1 MKNFVLS
8 LSLLLTVLFSACS
21 HKELPSYGNT
31 VLTVFDNIPVR
42 FNPDIYPG
50 GYAAADTANVIH
62 LVNGRIILKKIEL
75 PPYKRN
81 VKVTAKL
88 KVASNGDRWDKSGSC
103 FVLPNQSAINLLN
116 IAQGENKF
124 PAIDSTRLESLVG
137 IVPGEGYKPT
147 VELMRFMTPFG
158 VGFYSQDNDSLSSK
172 RKPVY
177 IDKWAKYVEWEQ
189 DVTNLYSLLQ
199 DSAYV
204 GIFIDTWNPDG
215 YVATL
220 TLDVEE
226 TPVTCEALTR
236 RHVEPL
242 INTLYYIGQGYP
254 DIFARKDIS
263 VDFDLPQ
270 HAKNVRLNYIVT
282 GHGGHSEG
290 DEFVQK
296 ENIISID
303 SAEVFRFTPWRTD
316 CASFRRFNPATGVWL
331 QERLASYIGEKGYM
345 EKKVEE
351 PVASSD
357 FSRSNWCPGSD
368 VMPETVTLSEIAP
381 GKHTVTFSIP
391 EAQAIDGDKL
401 NHWLVSA
408 YLVWEE

>member
-21 HKELPSYGNT
+21 HKKLPSYGNT

-88 KVASNGDRWDKSGSC
+88 KIASNGDRWDKSGSC

>member
-88 KVASNGDRWDKSGSC
+88 KIASNGDRWDKSGSC

-220 TLDVEE
+220 TLNVEE

-391 EAQAIDGDKL
+391 EAQAINGDKL

>member
-1 MKNFVLS
+1 MKNLVLS
-8 LSLLLTVLFSACS
+8 LSLLLTVLLSACG
-21 HKELPSYGNT
+21 HKELPAHGST
-31 VLTVFDNIPVR
+31 TLTVFDNTPVR
-42 FNPDIYPG
+42 FNPDMYPG
-50 GYAAADTANVIH
+50 SYVAADTANVIH

-75 PPYKRN
+75 PDYKRN
-81 VKVTAKL
+81 VKVTAKI

-103 FVLPNQSAINLLN
+103 FVLPKESAINLLN
-116 IAQGENKF
+116 IAQGEKKF
-124 PAIDSTRLESLVG
+124 PAIDSTKVESLTG

-147 VELMRFMTPFG
+147 VEIMRFMTPFG

-177 IDKWAKYVEWEQ
+177 IDEWAKYVEWEQ
-189 DVTNLYSLLQ
+189 DVTNLYPLLQ

-220 TLDVEE
+220 TLDIEE
-226 TPVTCEALTR
+226 TPVTCEALPR
-236 RHVEPL
+236 QHVEPL
-242 INTLYYIGQGYP
+242 INTVYYIGQGYP
-254 DIFARKDIS
+254 DIFARKNVS
-263 VDFDLPQ
+263 VDFELPQ
-270 HAKNVRLNYIVT
+270 QAKNVRLNYIVT
-282 GHGGHSEG
+282 GHGGHSGG

-296 ENIISID
+296 ENVISVD
-303 SAEVFRFTPWRTD
+303 SAEVYRFTPWRKD

-368 VMPETVTLSEIAP
+368 VMPETITLSNITP
-381 GKHTVTFSIP
+381 GKHTVTFSIR
-391 EAQAIDGDKL
+391 EAQAINGNEL

>member
-88 KVASNGDRWDKSGSC
+88 KIASNGDRWDKSGSC

-226 TPVTCEALTR
+226 TPVTCEALTCQ
-236 RHVEPL
+236 HVEPL

-368 VMPETVTLSEIAP
+368 VMPETVTLSEITP